1 MLFLPICLMAS
12 AQIHRESAISIK
24 IRAVKATVLSGVSPD
39 VRVEIA
45 NQGDHDLLF
54 SRPFL
59 TQSSKPVDV
68 SFEIT
73 DSSGAPFPQSIGAG
87 DCFMKSDSE
96 LLPMAVLRRWI
107 DIPAKSSLAFTVKL
121 GPSEFPANPGRYNIV
136 ARYKSIG
143 LTEES
148 WTNCVKVTPEE
159 VAKLPFNAF
168 EGKIE
173 SNSLTVTV
181 LARKTHNE

>member
-1 MLFLPICLMAS
+1 MAS
-12 AQIHRESAISIK
+12 AQIHRESAVSIK
-24 IRAVKATVLSGVSPD
+24 IRPVNATVLSGVSPD
-39 VRVEIA
+39 VRVEIT
-45 NQGDHDLLF
+45 NQGDNDLFF
-54 SRPFL
+54 SRPFWSR
-59 TQSSKPVDV
+59 SSKPLDIG
-68 SFEIT
+68 FEIT
-73 DSSGAPFPQSIGAG
+73 DSSGAPLPQSTGVG

-96 LLPMAVLRRWI
+96 SLPMAILRRWI

-121 GPSEFPANPGRYNIV
+121 EPSEFPANPGRYNLV

-168 EGKIE
+168 EGEIE
-173 SNSLTVTV
+173 SNTVTVTV
-181 LARKTHNE
+181 LARKTHSE